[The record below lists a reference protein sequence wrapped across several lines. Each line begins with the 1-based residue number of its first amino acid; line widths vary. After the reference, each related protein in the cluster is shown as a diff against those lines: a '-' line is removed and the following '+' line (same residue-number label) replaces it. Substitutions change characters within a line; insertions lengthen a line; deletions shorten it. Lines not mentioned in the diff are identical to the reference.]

1 MFTSGCSDVI
11 YNVSGQILYVA
22 QNFKWDFFPSPH
34 QCGGPPGGGPRYFSV
49 LVRACIA
56 PLAHLCVP

>member
-1 MFTSGCSDVI
+1 MFTSVI

-22 QNFKWDFFPSPH
+22 QNFKWDFFHSPH
-34 QCGGPPGGGPRYFSV
+34 QRGGAPGVGLGTSLSV